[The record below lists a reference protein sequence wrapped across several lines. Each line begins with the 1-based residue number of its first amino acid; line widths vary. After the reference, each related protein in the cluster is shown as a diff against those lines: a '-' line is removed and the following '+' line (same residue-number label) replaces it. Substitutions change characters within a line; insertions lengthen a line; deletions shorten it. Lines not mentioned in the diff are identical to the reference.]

1 MENGAATLGG
11 SFDRLAVDRALAEVG
26 GRETLRV
33 RLTLALDGV
42 VAMTAAPL
50 KLGPSEWTVVIAKE
64 RLRANDPWLLLKTS
78 ERAVYDT
85 VRAGL
90 PAGVDEAV
98 LLNERGEV
106 CDGTVTTVFVDR
118 GQGLET
124 PALASG
130 LLPGVLRAELLAQGK
145 CRESVLRASDLASG
159 RVWVGN
165 SLRGLIPARLA
176 WLPADLT
183 AAGRRGVSA
192 RDPA

>member
-1 MENGAATLGG
+1 M
-11 SFDRLAVDRALAEVG
+11 
-26 GRETLRV
+26 

-42 VAMTAAPL
+42 VAATAAPL
-50 KLGPSEWTVVIAKE
+50 RIGRGDWTLVIAEE
-64 RLRANDPWLLLKTS
+64 RLRADDPWLLLKTS

-124 PALASG
+124 PPLASG
-130 LLPGVLRAELLAQGK
+130 LLPGVLRAEMLARGK
-145 CRESVLRASDLASG
+145 CREWVLRAATLRRD

-176 WLPADLT
+176 
-183 AAGRRGVSA
+183 
-192 RDPA
+192 